1 MTAAPT
7 RDLPRYS
14 RPAWAAARMEP
25 ERRFGI
31 IPATAAPADGD
42 QAPILEQK
50 MIRHIRNE
58 PAAFSP
64 DLIRILSIAL
74 DEAWESANTEQLSIS
89 LEHHEI
95 AVRDLLARHII
106 DMAKKGERDCARL
119 VENALYR
126 LKL

>member
-1 MTAAPT
+1 
-7 RDLPRYS
+7 
-14 RPAWAAARMEP
+14 
-25 ERRFGI
+25 
-31 IPATAAPADGD
+31 
-42 QAPILEQK
+42 

-64 DLIRILSIAL
+64 DLIRILISAL
-74 DEAWESANTEQLSIS
+74 EEAWESASTEQLSIP
-89 LEHHEI
+89 LEDHEI

-106 DMAKKGERDCARL
+106 DMAKKGERDPVRL

>member
-1 MTAAPT
+1 VEPGRPFGIYSGLPTAAP
-7 RDLPRYS
+7 DG
-14 RPAWAAARMEP
+14 
-25 ERRFGI
+25 ERRSNN
-31 IPATAAPADGD
+31 
-42 QAPILEQK
+42 EHE

-64 DLIRILSIAL
+64 DLIRILIGAL
-74 DEAWESANTEQLSIS
+74 DEAWESANAEQLSIP
-89 LEHHEI
+89 LEDHEI

-106 DMAKKGERDCARL
+106 DMAKKGERDRARL